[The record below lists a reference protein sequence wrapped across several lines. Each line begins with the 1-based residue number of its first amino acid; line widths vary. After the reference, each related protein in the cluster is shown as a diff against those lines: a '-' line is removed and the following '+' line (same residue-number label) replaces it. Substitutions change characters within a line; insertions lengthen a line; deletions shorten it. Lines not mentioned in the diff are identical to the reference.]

1 MSCLRDFKG
10 RKSEKNFG
18 VISVA
23 RIYERFCKK
32 ESLLYIS
39 DIKFTVEFWSYIFPV
54 TLFLTYENSIE
65 VLHAISAPSGQVQR
79 IVIFKKNG
87 VQAMIF
93 QISFVITFDS
103 VESAT
108 RAKETLHGADIYSG
122 CCTLKID
129 FAKLAAAIAT
139 SVVFPVGAYAKRAEL
154 LEVPRLDVMLG
165 KTHFGMAL
173 FIGSV
178 NVRGGTN

>member
-1 MSCLRDFKG
+1 MEMYQSVMSKICYR
-10 RKSEKNFG
+10 E
-18 VISVA
+18 I
-23 RIYERFCKK
+23 E
-32 ESLLYIS
+32 
-39 DIKFTVEFWSYIFPV
+39 
-54 TLFLTYENSIE
+54 E

-93 QISFVITFDS
+93 HTYTYICISIVITFDS

-129 FAKLAAAIAT
+129 FAKLA
-139 SVVFPVGAYAKRAEL
+139 SCFPVGAYAKRAEL
-154 LEVPRLDVMLG
+154 LEVPQLDVMLG

>member
-1 MSCLRDFKG
+1 MLQNHEYGGYGDEPR
-10 RKSEKNFG
+10 RKREDNNKPNH
-18 VISVA
+18 V
-23 RIYERFCKK
+23 
-32 ESLLYIS
+32 LL
-39 DIKFTVEFWSYIFPV
+39 FTIINPV
-54 TLFLTYENSIE
+54 YPITVRY
-65 VLHAISAPSGQVQR
+65 VGDGGDSGGDGGHGGGYGG
-79 IVIFKKNG
+79 NG
-87 VQAMIF
+87 G
-93 QISFVITFDS
+93 DD
-103 VESAT
+103 ESAT

-129 FAKLAAAIAT
+129 FAKQLAAAAAAAAIAT

-154 LEVPRLDVMLG
+154 FEVPRLDVMLG